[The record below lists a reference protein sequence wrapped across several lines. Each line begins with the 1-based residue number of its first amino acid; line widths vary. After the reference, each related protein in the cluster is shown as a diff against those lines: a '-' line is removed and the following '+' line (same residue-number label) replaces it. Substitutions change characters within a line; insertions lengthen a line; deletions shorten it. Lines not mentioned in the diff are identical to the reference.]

1 MVGVGL
7 IGTGFMG
14 KCHAIAWNTVG
25 TVFPD
30 VAKPRLVH
38 LGEVDEDLAK
48 RRATEFGFARGS
60 GDWRAVVNDPDVDI
74 VSLTTPN
81 QFHPEMAIAILEAG
95 KHLWCEKPMAPSFA
109 EAQAMA
115 AAAQKSGKVAA
126 LGYNYIQ
133 NPAIR
138 HIGALLDEKI
148 IGEVNHLRIEMD
160 EDFMADPEALFFW
173 KHEAASGYGALDDF
187 AVHPLSLV
195 AVLFGRV
202 ARVMCD
208 MAKPYAD
215 RRVAS
220 GGRRAVETYD
230 IASVLMHLENGIAGT
245 LLVNRSAW
253 GRKGRIAIQIFGSK
267 GSILYDQERMNEF
280 QLYLT
285 ADRPTEQGY
294 RTILV
299 APHHKPYDAFLPAPG
314 HGLGFNDLKIIEC
327 RELLTRLAG
336 KLARIIDFDEG
347 LEIERTVHAMARSF
361 EEKRWVDVR

>member
-14 KCHAIAWNTVG
+14 KCHAIAWSAVG
-25 TVFPD
+25 AVFPD

-38 LGEVDEDLAK
+38 LGEVNEELAQRK
-48 RRATEFGFARGS
+48 AGEFGFAKAS
-60 GDWRAVVNDPDVDI
+60 GDWRAVVEDPEVDI

-109 EAQAMA
+109 EAEAMA
-115 AAAQKSGKVAA
+115 AAAKKSGKVAA

-133 NPAIR
+133 SPAIR
-138 HIGALLDEKI
+138 HIGTLLDEKI

-195 AVLFGRV
+195 STLFGRV
-202 ARVMCD
+202 ASVICD

-215 RRVAS
+215 RKVAS
-220 GGRRAVETYD
+220 GGRRVVETYD

-267 GSILYDQERMNEF
+267 GSILFDQERMNEI
-280 QLYLT
+280 QLYVT

-327 RELLTRLAG
+327 HELLTRLVG
-336 KLARIIDFDEG
+336 KPARLIEFAEG